1 MAGDGSRTLK
11 LSILAD
17 VDNLKKGLTQAGDDT
32 DSFGSKLGSFGAK
45 AGAAFA
51 VAGAA
56 ALAYA
61 GVLLVD
67 GVKSAIAD
75 EEAQTKLATTLKN
88 VTGATDAQIAATES
102 WITTQGLS
110 LGITD
115 EELRP
120 ALERL
125 TRATGDVGEAQKL
138 ASLAFDVSA
147 GTGKSLEAVS
157 NALGKAVEGNTGALA
172 KLGIG
177 ISAADLKS
185 MSLEEITAKLAE
197 TFGGQATDKAE
208 TFAGKMDRL
217 KLAFNEGKETV
228 GSFVLDALTPLV
240 SALVTNVI
248 PVLTSL
254 ASNIGEKLQPIFK
267 NITDF
272 VNNSVIPVFTD
283 LWDYFTKNIIP
294 LFTNYASLLS
304 VTLLPAIKALWG
316 FVQDYLVP
324 IFKATLTP
332 VITGLNV
339 VFEKLKNF
347 VEDNNAVFT
356 FLGAVIGVIGG
367 AAKILA
373 PIIGTTLGLA
383 FKGVG
388 LIIDGVS
395 LAISGVVAGI
405 NLAIDVIN
413 LLIKGYNA
421 VNNLF
426 GGKDISLIP
435 TVVLS
440 KGAKTAAVTPEAAK
454 AVQDEIKKEVGDVAA
469 QVAKETAAITTTATK
484 AAAQTIA
491 AVATDATNNLV
502 TGLGGTTGNIGEAMF
517 AIRQAEAGYIPPVA
531 PVGTSVGERMF
542 AIRQA
547 EAGFTPPTTIN
558 VNVSGA
564 IDSEGTARTI
574 VETLNNSFYRG
585 TNGAGALV
593 YS

>member
-1 MAGDGSRTLK
+1 MATGSRTLK

-17 VDNLKKGLTQAGDDT
+17 VDNLKKGLTQAGTDT
-32 DSFGSKLGSFGAK
+32 DSFGTKLGSFGAK

-51 VAGAA
+51 AAGAA

-75 EEAQTKLATTLKN
+75 EAAQAKLATTLEN

-115 EELRP
+115 DELRP

-138 ASLAFDVSA
+138 ASLAFDISA

-157 NALGKAVEGNTGALA
+157 NALGKAVEGNTTSLG

-177 ISAADLKS
+177 IAAADLKS

-217 KLAFNEGKETV
+217 KLAFDEGKETA
-228 GSFVLDALTPLV
+228 GSFILDALTPLV
-240 SALVTNVI
+240 TLLVSKVI
-248 PVLTSL
+248 PVLTTL
-254 ASNIGEKLQPIFK
+254 GDNIGKTLQPIFK
-267 NITDF
+267 NISDF
-272 VNNSVIPVFTD
+272 VTDSVIPVFTD
-283 LWDYFTKNIIP
+283 LWDYFTKNIVP
-294 LFTNYASLLS
+294 LFKSYADLLS

-332 VITGLNV
+332 VIEGLNT
-339 VFEKLKNF
+339 VFKKLKGF

-405 NLAIDVIN
+405 NLAIATIN

-435 TVVLS
+435 TIVLT
-440 KGAKTAAVTPEAAK
+440 KGAKTETVTPAAAK
-454 AVQDEIKKEVGDVAA
+454 AVQDEIKKEVGDVAK
-469 QVAKETAAITTTATK
+469 QVAKETAAITAEATK
-484 AAAQTIA
+484 AAAKTVTTA
-491 AVATDATNNLV
+491 AVDELAA
-502 TGLGGTTGNIGEAMF
+502 GLGGTTGNIGEAMF
-517 AIRQAEAGYIPPVA
+517 AIRQAEAGFIPPVV
-531 PVGTSVGERMF
+531 PVGTDVGERMF
-542 AIRQA
+542 AIRQR
-547 EAGFTPPTTIN
+547 EAGLTPPTTIN

-564 IDSEGTARTI
+564 IDQEGTARTI
-574 VETLNNSFYRG
+574 VNTLNDSFYRG
-585 TNGAGALV
+585 TNGARALAI
-593 YS
+593 